1 MGRRTESWL
10 AQQWSS
16 PTFTTSPNHS
26 CYISEFLVSVYS
38 VYFHSF
44 HIICEFMLLFLYG
57 FILSCL
63 YPILHQLGY
72 LLPNWLYCCC
82 VHAGDVIVATYLD
95 PKDLIRADAVLVEEA
110 DLIQSMG
117 LCSLSCCFRW

>member
-44 HIICEFMLLFLYG
+44 HIIF
-57 FILSCL
+57 
-63 YPILHQLGY
+63 
-72 LLPNWLYCCC
+72 
-82 VHAGDVIVATYLD
+82 ATYLD

-110 DLIQSMG
+110 DLIQSSEA
-117 LCSLSCCFRW
+117 SLASVLELMEFWQGAWF